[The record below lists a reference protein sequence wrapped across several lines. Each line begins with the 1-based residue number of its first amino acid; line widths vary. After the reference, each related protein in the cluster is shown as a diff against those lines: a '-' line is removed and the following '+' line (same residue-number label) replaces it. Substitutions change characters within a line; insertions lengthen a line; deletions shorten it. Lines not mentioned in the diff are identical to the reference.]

1 MKTRSPMLWG
11 LALLAI
17 PAVAFAS
24 NGGSLMA
31 ADSGNT
37 LVATVRGATEPYR
50 TIEAAEEA
58 GYGLFHGCASGPQE
72 GAMGVHYVNGDLVGD
87 GLLDAEKPEALLYE
101 FRNGRSQLVGVEFV
115 VIAEAWHA
123 HDEMP
128 PVMRG
133 DTPAISIRFM
143 NPACRPT
150 RSPKSGWSPKAVA
163 APNSNSK
170 SKVSSMVATFT

>member
-50 TIEAAEEA
+50 TFEAAEEA

-128 PVMRG
+128 PVLTKKWIFCRG
-133 DTPAISIRFM
+133 
-143 NPACRPT
+143 
-150 RSPKSGWSPKAVA
+150 
-163 APNSNSK
+163 
-170 SKVSSMVATFT
+170 